1 MVCLSI
7 TITEIV
13 GNSLETIFCFYLAEK
28 KMSVSIASF
37 YAQENATLL
46 QTLLWREIIDHVLG
60 VINNYSTNV
69 LL

>member
-1 MVCLSI
+1 M
-7 TITEIV
+7 V
-13 GNSLETIFCFYLAEK
+13 GNSLETILCFYLTE

-37 YAQENATLL
+37 YAHENATLL